1 MPWIVILN
9 LISQIAFFFTIIFK
23 KEEKMKQAENRTK
36 EKIRRIM
43 ARLKGS
49 KQVGYTHTIDVCTVF
64 MREIRK
70 YDSYR
75 WKKYIAM

>member
-1 MPWIVILN
+1 
-9 LISQIAFFFTIIFK
+9 
-23 KEEKMKQAENRTK
+23 MKQAENRTK
-36 EKIRRIM
+36 EKKGRIM

-64 MREIRK
+64 MRESRK

-75 WKKYIAM
+75 

>member
-1 MPWIVILN
+1 MPWIVILD
-9 LISQIAFFFTIIFK
+9 LIFQIAFFFTIIFK

-49 KQVGYTHTIDVCTVF
+49 KQVG
-64 MREIRK
+64 
-70 YDSYR
+70 
-75 WKKYIAM
+75 